1 MTRGCGSK
9 PRTAPFTALA
19 DHTVTWSDS
28 PPSVRRSGLASR
40 RSRVA
45 GDVVNL
51 PAGHWSA
58 GGSRPPLSTLWG
70 ATVTNDQLDID
81 DLLGFDTEPADRA
94 DATNPDDDPL
104 HLDLED
110 AEGHVHE
117 RWVGDQLVLSW
128 RERGHDTVE
137 MLRYD
142 PGAKLLKIFPKVRRG
157 AGFDNPF
164 AQIEEL
170 QIHGL
175 DWDSQAPS
183 VEGGRDGLLRVA
195 GLPRGFSDIYVYG
208 LGVIR
213 RYRGL
218 LNELE
223 ERTRCTTVRFTTSG
237 AEGEDGGTFAV
248 ALERF
253 ERYRASVDTS
263 RRRADTAYRSVV
275 DAERHN
281 AVADLFGLE
290 RAAPKYGRHPVI
302 RALTEEIETGHVLS
316 AEDMGTLVEQ
326 VSARAPMVARESA
339 ERFGRLRQDIELV
352 SLEVLI
358 DQFDRALAQ
367 RTSESTWQRFFKD
380 NPFAL
385 QQLFSAPLL
394 LLDGQV
400 HVRGTDGKGR
410 GSRITDFLC
419 VNAVTRSAVTVEIK
433 TPGAPLMEARSYRGS
448 ATAEVFPPH
457 RELSRAVSQ
466 VQAQMESVPRDMRP
480 TPALGNIDQWHVRGA
495 VIIGRVADLG
505 DEQRD
510 SFLRYREG
518 LTGVTVLG
526 YDEVGERLK
535 SLRDMLAN
543 PVARR
548 EKIDRRL

>member
-1 MTRGCGSK
+1 MAALGEASAQNVHGNQLQRRLGRLYQVLDAQRVWQRRTR
-9 PRTAPFTALA
+9 A
-19 DHTVTWSDS
+19 
-28 PPSVRRSGLASR
+28 
-40 RSRVA
+40 A
-45 GDVVNL
+45 GDVNSL
-51 PAGHWSA
+51 RDTCRQAAAG
-58 GGSRPPLSTLWG
+58 RPPSTRWDV
-70 ATVTNDQLDID
+70 TVTEDQLDIG
-81 DLLGFDTEPADRA
+81 DLLGSDTEPAGWA
-94 DATNPDDDPL
+94 DANEPDDDSL

-110 AEGHVHE
+110 AEGRVDE
-117 RWVGDQLVLSW
+117 RWIGDQLVLSW
-128 RERGHDTVE
+128 RRRRDRDTVE

-142 PGAKLLKIFPKVRRG
+142 PGAKLLRIFPKVRRG
-157 AGFDNPF
+157 AGYDNPF
-164 AQIEEL
+164 SQIEEL
-170 QIHGL
+170 QIQGL
-175 DWDSQAPS
+175 AWDPQAHS
-183 VEGGRDGLLRVA
+183 AEGDRDGLLRVV
-195 GLPRGFSDIYVYG
+195 GLPRGFDDIYAAG
-208 LGVIR
+208 LGVTR

-218 LNELE
+218 LNEIE

-237 AEGEDGGTFAV
+237 AESEDGEIFAV

-253 ERYRASVDTS
+253 ERYRAGVDTS

-275 DAERHN
+275 AADRHN
-281 AVADLFGLE
+281 AVADLFGLG
-290 RAAPKYGRHPVI
+290 RVAPKYGRHPVI
-302 RALTEEIETGHVLS
+302 QALTEEIETGHVLS
-316 AEDMGTLVEQ
+316 TEDRDALVEQ
-326 VSARAPMVARESA
+326 VSARAPTVARESA

-367 RTSESTWQRFFKD
+367 RTSESTWQRFFTD

-433 TPGAPLMEARSYRGS
+433 KPSTPLMEEKSYRGS

-466 VQAQMESVPRDMRP
+466 VHAQMESVPRDMRP
-480 TPALGNIDQWHVRGA
+480 TPAFGDIDQWHVRGA
-495 VIIGRVADLG
+495 VIIGRVAELG
-505 DEQRD
+505 DEQRA

-518 LTGVTVLG
+518 LVGVTVLG

-535 SLRDMLAN
+535 SLRDMLAD
-543 PVARR
+543 PTAPPRP
-548 EKIDRRL
+548 EESTTPPA